1 MPRRFFAWR
10 WGYRGG
16 SDMDLA
22 PDVMDLAAKLTGN
35 RTSRRFLPP
44 NRPCR
49 LASHSA
55 RDHDPLRRRRV
66 RRGLN
71 VQSLGERSHFAER
84 FRRRNRPYR
93 AARGKP
99 PVRNVRFQSCTR
111 SATKAEAKVYWSKR
125 GQPCGEGH
133 SLSCGTVPLRRRARK
148 RALSKAVIVAAVV
161 RKRAWKEGVND
172 AGHAVRRIAG

>member
-1 MPRRFFAWR
+1 MPRRLFAWR
-10 WGYRGG
+10 LGDRGG
-16 SDMDLA
+16 SD
-22 PDVMDLAAKLTGN
+22 MDLAAKLTGN

-93 AARGKP
+93 AARGNA
-99 PVRNVRFQSCTR
+99 PVRNVRFQSFTR
-111 SATKAEAKVYWSKR
+111 SAKTPRPTSKAEANVYWSKR

-148 RALSKAVIVAAVV
+148 RAVPVGAPT
-161 RKRAWKEGVND
+161 
-172 AGHAVRRIAG
+172 

>member
-84 FRRRNRPYR
+84 FGAAIAHTERPEVNRRSETSGSK
-93 AARGKP
+93 AARD
-99 PVRNVRFQSCTR
+99 
-111 SATKAEAKVYWSKR
+111 
-125 GQPCGEGH
+125 
-133 SLSCGTVPLRRRARK
+133 LRR
-148 RALSKAVIVAAVV
+148 
-161 RKRAWKEGVND
+161 
-172 AGHAVRRIAG
+172 